1 MKAEKR
7 TVTVT
12 GWLGGS
18 AIPNKIENNFA
29 NLVGEMLGIV
39 KNINSTHRIHPGV
52 ELDINFDR
60 LSALTNTSFTAWH
73 DLSYSLV
80 I

>member
-1 MKAEKR
+1 MKAEKP

-18 AIPNKIENNFA
+18 AIPNKIENNSV
-29 NLVGEMLGIV
+29 NLVGEMLGVV
-39 KNINSTHRIHPGV
+39 KNINSTHRIHLGV

-60 LSALTNTSFTAWH
+60 PSALTITSFTAWH
-73 DLSYSLV
+73 HLSYILL